1 MSEGA
6 PPTTSRARP
15 PETRAPAIAE
25 SSTVPEAAKVIS
37 QSSALGPIAR
47 EAAERPAMVRRETT
61 SSPEPNADNG
71 APSSSGPT
79 AAGGAP
85 PSTTSRAESLPR
97 QLELLRRMRL
107 DLADNRGSSVIS
119 LYRANE
125 ALFGGGA
132 LEPEARAAFIAALC
146 QSGHEQE
153 ARREND
159 RFQQA
164 FPNSHLAQRLAKG
177 CAAPSEPKP

>member
-1 MSEGA
+1 MTGVA
-6 PPTTSRARP
+6 PAPTT
-15 PETRAPAIAE
+15 T
-25 SSTVPEAAKVIS
+25 
-37 QSSALGPIAR
+37 
-47 EAAERPAMVRRETT
+47 
-61 SSPEPNADNG
+61 
-71 APSSSGPT
+71 
-79 AAGGAP
+79 
-85 PSTTSRAESLPR
+85 RAESLPR
-97 QLELLRRMRL
+97 QVELLRRMRL
-107 DLADNRGSSVIS
+107 DLAENRGLSVIS

-164 FPNSHLAQRLAKG
+164 FPNSHLAQHLAKG
-177 CAAPSEPKP
+177 CAGPSELKP

>member
-1 MSEGA
+1 
-6 PPTTSRARP
+6 
-15 PETRAPAIAE
+15 
-25 SSTVPEAAKVIS
+25 
-37 QSSALGPIAR
+37 
-47 EAAERPAMVRRETT
+47 MVRRDTT
-61 SSPEPNADNG
+61 AIPPAVADNG
-71 APSSSGPT
+71 SAPSSSGP
-79 AAGGAP
+79 AATGVAP
-85 PSTTSRAESLPR
+85 ASTTSRAESLPR

-107 DLADNRGSSVIS
+107 DLAENRGLAVIS

-146 QSGHEQE
+146 QSGQE
-153 ARREND
+153 SDARREND

-177 CAAPSEPKP
+177 CAAPGELKP